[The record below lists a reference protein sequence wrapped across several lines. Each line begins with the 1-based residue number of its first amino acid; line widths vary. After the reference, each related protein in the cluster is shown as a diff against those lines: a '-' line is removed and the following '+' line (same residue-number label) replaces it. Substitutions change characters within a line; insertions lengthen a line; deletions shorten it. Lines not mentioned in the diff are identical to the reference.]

1 MLFVIDATNQIK
13 NNQDFIHF
21 VPLEI
26 QKFMYVL
33 VVAIYVIFVNQIQ
46 KIKQNSIQTFVI
58 LVKNVIMFY
67 IVELLHNKNKTI
79 YSFNNNGFFL

>member
-21 VPLEI
+21 VLLEI

-33 VVAIYVIFVNQIQ
+33 VVAIYA
-46 KIKQNSIQTFVI
+46 I
-58 LVKNVIMFY
+58 LVKKVILFY
-67 IVELLHNKNKTI
+67 IVELLYNKHKTI

>member
-13 NNQDFIHF
+13 NNQDFIYF

-33 VVAIYVIFVNQIQ
+33 VVANYA
-46 KIKQNSIQTFVI
+46 I

-67 IVELLHNKNKTI
+67 IVELLYNKNKTI